1 MARLGRFN
9 RSGQALQT
17 PIRVSLCGIE
27 FWNNAMMNTL
37 LAFSDYDLDRELKK
51 PNALPLYP
59 SRGTSDADGVEIL
72 WAPFDFVNRNARILI
87 VGVTPG
93 PNQARRSYKAVRVA
107 VAKGDDPQ
115 ADLERIKAESSFR
128 GDIIEPNLKSL
139 LEHSGLAERAG
150 IADIDYL
157 WTKEASKVHFTSTIR
172 YPKCSTTK
180 SILSSIRNSG
190 STWKPI
196 LPRNSRAYQPMPI
209 LWRLVEKA
217 PRSSAMQPKQRGSIL
232 DGLWHSLIRQAVR
245 PAQCAIFYR
254 NRRRKASGPAAA
266 CFVIAPA
273 SPRDGIYPTDFRST
287 TSFTEE
293 AASGRR
299 VRAAGVRR
307 HLPSAHRPPRRGR
320 LLALV
325 LVIAGATVLV

>member
-1 MARLGRFN
+1 MSRLGRFN

-17 PIRVSLCGIE
+17 PIRLSLCVIE

-51 PNALPLYP
+51 PNALRLYP
-59 SRGTSDADGVEIL
+59 SRGTSDADGIEIL
-72 WAPFDFVNRNARILI
+72 WAPFDFVNRNARIVI

-172 YPKCSTTK
+172 YPTFIKGKMFNNQIDSLEHPELRKYVETYLAEELASVPTDADIVALGQKGPKIVRHAAKAAGIDPGRVVALPHPSGSATGAVRDFLSKQKTK
-180 SILSSIRNSG
+180 S
-190 STWKPI
+190 
-196 LPRNSRAYQPMPI
+196 
-209 LWRLVEKA
+209 
-217 PRSSAMQPKQRGSIL
+217 
-232 DGLWHSLIRQAVR
+232 VR
-245 PAQCAIFYR
+245 PCRCMLCDRTRIPEGWDLS
-254 NRRRKASGPAAA
+254 NRFQVHDLVHGGRGERKTG
-266 CFVIAPA
+266 
-273 SPRDGIYPTDFRST
+273 
-287 TSFTEE
+287 
-293 AASGRR
+293 
-299 VRAAGVRR
+299 
-307 HLPSAHRPPRRGR
+307 
-320 LLALV
+320 
-325 LVIAGATVLV
+325 